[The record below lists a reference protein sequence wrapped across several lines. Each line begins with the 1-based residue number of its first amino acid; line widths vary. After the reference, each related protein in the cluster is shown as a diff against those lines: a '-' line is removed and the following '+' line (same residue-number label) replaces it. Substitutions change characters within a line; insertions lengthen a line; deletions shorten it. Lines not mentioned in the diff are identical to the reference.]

1 MRDFAIVLFLVLQ
14 FFLYNLFLLL
24 LSGFD
29 FLLLYMEWHFLW
41 LLRMI
46 QEFLQNGVCLNLIYG
61 IRSCVFL
68 SFCFVDGII
77 SYFAKKCKKKRTHQ
91 RPPWY
96 LLFNF
101 RTTLPHQ
108 GSAPAT
114 SSSRLPAW
122 AGSSTSLR
130 QSWKRRCSRRQSQG
144 LLRRSRSV
152 QEC

>member
-14 FFLYNLFLLL
+14 FFLYNLFLFL

-29 FLLLYMEWHFLW
+29 FLLLHMEWHFLW

-77 SYFAKKCKKKRTHQ
+77 SYFVKKCKKKRTHQ

-108 GSAPAT
+108 DSAPAT

-130 QSWKRRCSRRQSQG
+130 QSWKRWCFRRQSQE
-144 LLRRSRSV
+144 LLRRSYPV
-152 QEC
+152 QER